1 MSSLNQKAWK
11 ILRTI
16 RFTIIS
22 GAGLTGLVWFF
33 NLPYPMI
40 RRPVAQTAPILLL
53 PSYLEMDRNY
63 REAIANVESATQLI
77 ERATSS
83 VDIDLGEQK
92 VRAAQENLDNLPVW
106 FLGYEPQFYCSWFS
120 CSWKFTFDEFQTARA
135 DVGRMEA
142 KAFQEKNAMMQL
154 QRAEASLQ
162 KAKEAY
168 QQALTPTEK
177 QKAIATWQKSL
188 DELTQLPD
196 ATLARKMAKT
206 KLENYQRDFQ
216 PISDLV
222 VDGDRNNTII
232 KVANQFASQAVSS
245 CQKPPHTVLEWQK
258 CQEMW
263 QQALA
268 RLETISADD
277 PGYFDAQ
284 TLLATYQTNLNNIE
298 IRKPTEAEAIENLE
312 SAIVKTE
319 QLRSF
324 LSRNPASVERDY
336 IISQLQAIIRQLK
349 KVQPGTTAYSQA
361 QELLD
366 SAQKKLKQLG

>member
-1 MSSLNQKAWK
+1 M
-11 ILRTI
+11 
-16 RFTIIS
+16 
-22 GAGLTGLVWFF
+22 TGLVWFF